1 MNAYKKHLTIDN
13 FQQLILTNLPFKP
26 GQKVE
31 VIILSEDDK
40 ETDNKNIDTDETPT
54 EKIIE
59 GIYQGLHEA
68 ITGKT
73 IPLEQM
79 WEGIDEQ

>member
-1 MNAYKKHLTIDN
+1 MRQRLHTVKL
-13 FQQLILTNLPFKP
+13 LPLASCLLPTPIQRLFH
-26 GQKVE
+26 QAL
-31 VIILSEDDK
+31 IILSEDDK
-40 ETDNKNIDTDETPT
+40 EIHNKNIDTDETPT

-59 GIYQGLHEA
+59 GIYQCLHEA

-79 WEGIDEQ
+79 WEGIDEE

>member
-1 MNAYKKHLTIDN
+1 MNAYKKYLTIDN
-13 FQQLILTNLPFKP
+13 SQQLILTNLPFKA

-31 VIILSEDDK
+31 VIILTEDK
-40 ETDNKNIDTDETPT
+40 VELEQIDTDETPT
-54 EKIIE
+54 EQVIE

-79 WEGIDEQ
+79 WEDMDEQ

>member
-13 FQQLILTNLPFKP
+13 SQELTLTNLPFKA

-31 VIILSEDDK
+31 VIILSEDDN
-40 ETDNKNIDTDETPT
+40 ENIYPDETPT
-54 EKIIE
+54 EKVIE

-73 IPLEQM
+73 IPLEKM
-79 WEGIDEQ
+79 WEGIDAE